1 MPSLGTN
8 VIVRYLVA
16 DDRVQFEL
24 AKTYIGDAT
33 QDDPLFI
40 PRSVAVELEWVLR
53 TVYELEKLPVITIYN
68 QLLESREIEFQDEP
82 SVEVSLSLYSDSNAD
97 FADCLHS
104 ASAYA
109 NGRAPLVT
117 FDRKAARLPESVL
130 LEKS

>member
-1 MPSLGTN
+1 M
-8 VIVRYLVA
+8 IVRYLVA

-24 AKTYIGDAT
+24 AKAYIDDAT

-40 PRSVAVELEWVLR
+40 PLSVTVELEWVLR
-53 TVYELEKLPVITIYN
+53 TVYGLEKLPVITIFN

-82 SVEVSLSLYSDSNAD
+82 SIEVSLSSYSESNAD
-97 FADCLHS
+97 FSDCLHS

-109 NGRAPLVT
+109 NDRTPLVT

>member
-1 MPSLGTN
+1 M
-8 VIVRYLVA
+8 IVRYLVA
-16 DDRVQFEL
+16 DDKVQFEI
-24 AKTYIGDAT
+24 AKTYIDDAT

-40 PRSVAVELEWVLR
+40 PLSVAVELEWVLR
-53 TVYELEKLPVITIYN
+53 TVYELEKLPLITIFN

-82 SVEVSLSLYSDSNAD
+82 SVEVSLSLYSDSSAD

-109 NGRAPLVT
+109 YDRAPLVT

>member
-1 MPSLGTN
+1 MPSLDTN

-24 AKTYIGDAT
+24 AKAYIDDAT
-33 QDDPLFI
+33 QDDPLYI
-40 PRSVAVELEWVLR
+40 PLSVTVELEWVLR
-53 TVYELEKLPVITIYN
+53 TVYGLEKLPVITIFN

-82 SVEVSLSLYSDSNAD
+82 SIEVSLSFYSESNAD

-109 NGRAPLVT
+109 NDRTPLVT